1 MLKHPE
7 EQKAG
12 QSHTSHLEQYRP
24 VSHLVHVPGC
34 AFRSLSRRSPLPSLA
49 PPLIPCVG
57 LSAALSLYSHATLG
71 TSVCVPGVPRLTIHA
86 AYVVTLGSA
95 IGSGRPAIHTHMS
108 HKLSSPTFFRKLR
121 AQKTLPSTVLF

>member
-1 MLKHPE
+1 M
-7 EQKAG
+7 
-12 QSHTSHLEQYRP
+12 
-24 VSHLVHVPGC
+24 
-34 AFRSLSRRSPLPSLA
+34 PSLA

-95 IGSGRPAIHTHMS
+95 IAVAG
-108 HKLSSPTFFRKLR
+108 
-121 AQKTLPSTVLF
+121 LPFTRT